1 MSAKAQGK
9 SVINIESKVFKMKKL
24 VKVLASV
31 ILFLG
36 FAGVSSQVVSAATTA
51 SLGSAEIAPTNSAIK
66 KGQKIMVI
74 VKDTKKQTV
83 SVYNA
88 SARKTNKSVKMGSEF
103 TAKAVKKVNGKK
115 IVKISSSKWLNAKD
129 ITQD

>member
-1 MSAKAQGK
+1 
-9 SVINIESKVFKMKKL
+9 MKKL

-31 ILFLG
+31 VLFLG

-51 SLGSAEIAPTNSAIK
+51 SLGSAEIAPTDPAIK

-88 SARKTNKSVKMGSEF
+88 NAKKTNKSVKMGSEF
-103 TAKAVKKVNGKK
+103 TAKAVKKVHGKK
-115 IVKISSSKWLNAKD
+115 IVKISSSKWLNVKD
-129 ITQD
+129 VTQD